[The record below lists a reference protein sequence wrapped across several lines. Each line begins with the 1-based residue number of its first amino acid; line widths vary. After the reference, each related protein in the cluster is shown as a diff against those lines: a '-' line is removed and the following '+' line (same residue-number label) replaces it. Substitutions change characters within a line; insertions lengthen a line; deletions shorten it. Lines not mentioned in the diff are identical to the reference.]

1 MVRINPELLA
11 HTAKK
16 GSDRFKTR
24 ANTIVRLYKMG
35 SKLGGSYINTHGTSY
50 TVAAPSIGDLNKP
63 GCKTSRVPAE
73 QMAYYY
79 KLVPKKRQQRGSA
92 HNLPAGGDTNTGNTN
107 TGNTNT
113 GNTNTGNTN
122 TGNTNTGNTT
132 PSPPPAGVCSSWS
145 EWTQCYLSEDSQK
158 HRKRSCD
165 NPPGVTGTPTCS
177 DCNPLE
183 QDVACEDVKI
193 RCAENGA
200 VQSHI
205 DGDTY
210 DANVDQTFEIRPL
223 QQHSII
229 ELNFTS
235 FEVENGA
242 NCEFDSVTVKD
253 HVTGKVLLG
262 PLCGGGLRSLS
273 TTSNAIDVIF
283 QTDDNVEDSGWS
295 LEWCAPQVIVSDNYP
310 SAYDN
315 DASVTRK
322 ISVPSGTIKF
332 VVEDLDIEY
341 APSCEYDW
349 LRIYEVLSDN
359 SVNEILSKTCGKN
372 AKSDDL
378 KNLVSQ
384 TSIAYVEFMSDD
396 FGCGTGF
403 KLAWAQVPPVE
414 A

>member
-1 MVRINPELLA
+1 
-11 HTAKK
+11 
-16 GSDRFKTR
+16 
-24 ANTIVRLYKMG
+24 
-35 SKLGGSYINTHGTSY
+35 
-50 TVAAPSIGDLNKP
+50 
-63 GCKTSRVPAE
+63 
-73 QMAYYY
+73 
-79 KLVPKKRQQRGSA
+79 
-92 HNLPAGGDTNTGNTN
+92 
-107 TGNTNT
+107 
-113 GNTNTGNTN
+113 
-122 TGNTNTGNTT
+122 
-132 PSPPPAGVCSSWS
+132 
-145 EWTQCYLSEDSQK
+145 
-158 HRKRSCD
+158 
-165 NPPGVTGTPTCS
+165 
-177 DCNPLE
+177 
-183 QDVACEDVKI
+183 
-193 RCAENGA
+193 
-200 VQSHI
+200 
-205 DGDTY
+205 
-210 DANVDQTFEIRPL
+210 
-223 QQHSII
+223 
-229 ELNFTS
+229 
-235 FEVENGA
+235 
-242 NCEFDSVTVKD
+242 
-253 HVTGKVLLG
+253 VLLG

-359 SVNEILSKTCGKN
+359 SVHEILSKTCGKN
-372 AKSDDL
+372 TKSDDL